1 MYFCVLLSKF
11 VFIENLNSD
20 ESLEIEYRISEIG
33 LEGLWLAIRDSDIDQ
48 DFLNA
53 QGIGY
58 IQYNLRDE
66 DLKIKVNDINFKG
79 NEFTWID
86 EGETR
91 DDLRMSDAFQVRV
104 MLNEEF
110 NIRTHEAQIQH
121 FTNLVNYQTL
131 ITLNII

>member
-1 MYFCVLLSKF
+1 MELTHNSTDEKTLRSLSNPFYKE
-11 VFIENLNSD
+11 VVMKRVNEVINHM
-20 ESLEIEYRISEIG
+20 SLPPLKRKS
-33 LEGLWLAIRDSDIDQ
+33 
-48 DFLNA
+48 
-53 QGIGY
+53 
-58 IQYNLRDE
+58 LRRTYD
-66 DLKIKVNDINFKG
+66 DINFKG
-79 NEFTWID
+79 NEFTWVD

-131 ITLNII
+131 ITLDII